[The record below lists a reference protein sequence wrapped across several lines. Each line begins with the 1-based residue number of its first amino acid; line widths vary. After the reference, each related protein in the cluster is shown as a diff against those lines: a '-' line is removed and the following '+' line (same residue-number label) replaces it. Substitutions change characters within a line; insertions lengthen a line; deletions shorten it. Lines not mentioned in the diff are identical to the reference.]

1 MITNKMKRRIKQGI
15 GAEKPTVWIGK
26 EGSTAQIANEITRQL
41 DQHEV
46 VKARI
51 LQAALKDT
59 EAKEMATTV
68 AAQAGAS
75 LIEVRGHTFILYKS
89 KKKRKE
95 TKIASKLVPPEP

>member
-1 MITNKMKRRIKQGI
+1 MITNKTKRRIKQGI
-15 GAEKPTVWIGK
+15 EAEKPTVWIGK
-26 EGSTAQIANEITRQL
+26 EGSTAQIIIEINRQL

-59 EAKEMATTV
+59 ETKEMANAV

-89 KKKRKE
+89 NKKRKE
-95 TKIASKLVPPEP
+95 TKIASKPVPPER

>member
-1 MITNKMKRRIKQGI
+1 MKQRV

-26 EGSTAQIANEITRQL
+26 EGSTAQIINEINRQL
-41 DQHEV
+41 DQHQV

-51 LQAALKDT
+51 LQTALK
-59 EAKEMATTV
+59 EAETKEMATTI
-68 AAQAGAS
+68 ATQAGAS

-95 TKIASKLVPPEP
+95 TKIP